1 MPRPSRSEGTMRG
14 ETAVVDMPTTQTEPA
29 DFDAFWAETLAETRR
44 HPLDVTVEPRPTRL
58 AVIDVFDVTF
68 RGFGGT
74 RIHAWLRI
82 PRGVSGPMPGLVQFF
97 GYGNGRGHALRDL
110 RWAAAGYAHLVVDAR
125 GQGHG
130 DTDDDA
136 PDGGPSAGGFLTR
149 GLRSPR
155 EYYYRR
161 VYADA
166 VRAVEALRS
175 LAPVDPQRV
184 GTVGASQG
192 GGISLA
198 VAGLVPD
205 LAVAIIQAPFLCELD
220 RAAEL
225 STEFP
230 YSLLTQYFADRRLD
244 TATALDTLRYFDG
257 VNHAK
262 RAKAPALLS
271 TGLMDDITPP
281 ASVLPAFTAY
291 AGEKQIV
298 LWPYNGHEAGGDLD
312 EENALDFAAA
322 HLAPGSRPTAT
333 HPTGADGAP
342 HLSEES

>member
-1 MPRPSRSEGTMRG
+1 MHGDLAAV
-14 ETAVVDMPTTQTEPA
+14 ETPTTQTEPA
-29 DFDAFWAETLAETRR
+29 DFDAFWADTLATTRQY
-44 HPLDVTVEPRPTRL
+44 PLDVTVETRPTRL
-58 AVIDVFDVTF
+58 AVIDVYDVTF

-74 RIHAWLRI
+74 RIRAWLRV
-82 PRGVSGPMPGLVQFF
+82 PRQARSALPGLVQFF
-97 GYGNGRGHALRDL
+97 GYGNGRGHVLRDL

-149 GLRSPR
+149 GLRSPH

-161 VYADA
+161 VFADA

-175 LAPVDPQRV
+175 LEIVDPARV

-205 LAVAIIQAPFLCELD
+205 LAVAIIQAPFLCELN
-220 RAAEL
+220 RVAEL
-225 STEFP
+225 STESP
-230 YSLLTQYFADRRLD
+230 YALLTQHFAERRLD

-262 RAKAPALLS
+262 RATAPALLS
-271 TGLMDDITPP
+271 TGLLDGVTPP

-291 AGEKQIV
+291 AGPKQIV

-312 EENALDFAAA
+312 DENALDFAAA
-322 HLAPGSRPTAT
+322 HLAPGTEPTT
-333 HPTGADGAP
+333 EHPTGALRAP

>member
-1 MPRPSRSEGTMRG
+1 MRG
-14 ETAVVDMPTTQTEPA
+14 EPAVVDMPTTQTEPA

-44 HPLDVTVEPRPTRL
+44 HPLEVAVVARPTRL

-74 RIHAWLRI
+74 RIHAWLRL
-82 PRGVSGPMPGLVQFF
+82 PRGASGPLPGLVQFF

-149 GLRSPR
+149 GLRSPH

-166 VRAVEALRS
+166 VRAVEALRT
-175 LAPVDPQRV
+175 LEAVDPARV

-198 VAGLVPD
+198 LAGLVPD
-205 LAVAIIQAPFLCELD
+205 LAVAIVQAPFLCELD
-220 RAAEL
+220 RAAQL
-225 STEFP
+225 SGEFP
-230 YSLLTQYFADRRLD
+230 YSQLTQYFADRRLG
-244 TATALDTLRYFDG
+244 TAAALDTLRYFDG

-262 RAKAPALLS
+262 RATAPALLS
-271 TGLMDDITPP
+271 TGLMDGITPP
-281 ASVLPAFTAY
+281 ASVLPAFTSY
-291 AGEKQIV
+291 AGPKQIV

-322 HLAPGSRPTAT
+322 HLAPGTGPTAT
-333 HPTGADGAP
+333 HPTGAPGAP
-342 HLSEES
+342 HLSEET

>member
-1 MPRPSRSEGTMRG
+1 MRG
-14 ETAVVDMPTTQTEPA
+14 ELTLVDEPTTQTEPS

-44 HPLDVTVEPRPTRL
+44 HPLDVTIEPRPTRL
-58 AVIDVFDVTF
+58 SVIDVFDVTF

-74 RIHAWLRI
+74 PIRAWLRV
-82 PRGVSGPMPGLVQFF
+82 PHGAAAPLPGLVQFF

-130 DTDDDA
+130 DTDDDH

-149 GLRSPR
+149 GIRSPH

-175 LAPVDPQRV
+175 LDLVDPARV
-184 GTVGASQG
+184 GAVGASQG
-192 GGISLA
+192 GGIALA
-198 VAGLVPD
+198 IAGLVPD
-205 LAVAIIQAPFLCELD
+205 LAVAIVQAPFLCELD

-225 STEFP
+225 SDEHP

-244 TATALDTLRYFDG
+244 TAAALGTLRYFDG

-271 TGLMDDITPP
+271 TGLRDGIAPP
-281 ASVLPAFTAY
+281 ETVLPAFTAY
-291 AGEKQIV
+291 AGPKQIV

-312 EENALDFAAA
+312 EENALEFAAA
-322 HLAPGSRPTAT
+322 RL
-333 HPTGADGAP
+333 GAP
-342 HLSEES
+342 

>member
-1 MPRPSRSEGTMRG
+1 MRG
-14 ETAVVDMPTTQTEPA
+14 EFTVVDEPTTQTEPD
-29 DFDAFWAETLAETRR
+29 DFDAFWAETLAETRE
-44 HPLDVTVEPRPTRL
+44 HPLGVTIAPHPTL
-58 AVIDVFDVTF
+58 LSVIDVYEVTF
-68 RGFGGT
+68 AGFGGT
-74 RIHAWLRI
+74 QIHAWLRV
-82 PRGVSGPMPGLVQFF
+82 PHGATEPLPGLVQFF

-130 DTDDDA
+130 DTDDDH

-149 GLRSPR
+149 GLRSPH

-175 LAPVDPQRV
+175 LPRVDPARV
-184 GTVGASQG
+184 GVVGASQG
-192 GGISLA
+192 GGIALA
-198 VAGLVPD
+198 MAGLVPD
-205 LAVAIIQAPFLCELD
+205 LAVAIIQAPFLSELN
-220 RAAEL
+220 RAADL
-225 STEFP
+225 SDEAP

-244 TATALDTLRYFDG
+244 TTTALDTLRYFDG

-262 RAKAPALLS
+262 RANAPALLS
-271 TGLMDDITPP
+271 TGLRDGVTPP

-291 AGEKQIV
+291 AGEKRIV

-312 EENALDFAAA
+312 EENALEFAAA
-322 HLAPGSRPTAT
+322 HLAAIR
-333 HPTGADGAP
+333 
-342 HLSEES
+342 